1 LEAGVPELA
10 NPWKE
15 KAENEEHSLP
25 LTPPQ
30 EGRKKEKRERVI
42 ERELSKDSCRS
53 CRSCRLHDAGGE
65 DRQTIRR

>member
-15 KAENEEHSLP
+15 KAEDEENSLP

-53 CRSCRLHDAGGE
+53 CRLHDAGGE